1 MGRTKNLGLYVPDE
15 ECREKPSF
23 TYGGISQDTDITPVT
38 IELDNSGHI
47 VTQALIEELL
57 KRIRDDDN
65 DFTYTTK
72 LIGDYHANPVEAVV
86 SFSLA
91 SPDLYELEK
100 SNEWQLVMEILAK
113 YQNQQAIDEIHK
125 RQGWRE
131 TNPSISLSD

>member
-1 MGRTKNLGLYVPDE
+1 MRRTEKLRLYVKDE
-15 ECREKPSF
+15 EYGEKPSF
-23 TYGGISQDTDITPVT
+23 TYGRISQETDITPV
-38 IELDNSGHI
+38 
-47 VTQALIEELL
+47 VTQTLIEELL

-72 LIGDYHANPVEAVV
+72 LIGDYHTNPVEAVV

-125 RQGWRE
+125 RQGWME